1 MMSTLKESVCLHI
14 LKKRLIKVINQLILQ
29 RLKQDLSYCTKSS
42 QFGLKNLQSSTQ
54 EFSYYALSDVFNY
67 FHKVLNSTQN
77 CAGASEITKIERP
90 EFMYAMSLSLI
101 QYLLRVIRTYYLF
114 TQATG
119 VSGILAEAP
128 WAIVGFNILL
138 YMQGGHVSYYIWPF
152 TQFNS

>member
-1 MMSTLKESVCLHI
+1 MHCPTY
-14 LKKRLIKVINQLILQ
+14 LIIFIKYLIAHKIVQVLVKLQ
-29 RLKQDLSYCTKSS
+29 KLR
-42 QFGLKNLQSSTQ
+42 G
-54 EFSYYALSDVFNY
+54 
-67 FHKVLNSTQN
+67 
-77 CAGASEITKIERP
+77 P